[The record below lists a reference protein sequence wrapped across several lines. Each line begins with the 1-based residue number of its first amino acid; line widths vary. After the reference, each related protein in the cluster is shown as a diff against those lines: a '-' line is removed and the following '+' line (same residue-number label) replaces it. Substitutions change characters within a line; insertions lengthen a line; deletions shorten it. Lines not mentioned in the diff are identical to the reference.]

1 MTTATNSAPTTAQ
14 RPSYSN
20 RTGRKMLT
28 TLLKWL
34 LFAPLVF
41 IVIVPLVY
49 MATMAFTLES
59 QQLNFPIRWI
69 PDPPTLNNFYT
80 IFVDPMLPIVRWF
93 GNSLLIA
100 TVGTLFVMALSSL
113 SGYAFARLQFPGKD
127 FLFSLLLFSLMIPA
141 AITLIPI
148 FLLMRDLKL
157 LNSYFAIWL
166 PAAASI
172 TGIFLLRQHFYS
184 IPTELEDAARV
195 DGANRFRIFWQ
206 ISLPLVRGAL
216 VALFIFSFLGLW
228 NDLFWPLIVL
238 SDRPMLTLPVG
249 LIVIQQGSY
258 IQRGLAFAG
267 AFIASTPVIIF
278 YAFFQR
284 KIIAGITTAGLAGR

>member
-1 MTTATNSAPTTAQ
+1 MTTATQAPQTFRPQSSLGGRRTRKALNS
-14 RPSYSN
+14 
-20 RTGRKMLT
+20 
-28 TLLKWL
+28 LLLWL
-34 LFAPLVF
+34 VFAPLVF
-41 IVIVPLVY
+41 IVIVPIIY
-49 MATMAFTLES
+49 MVSMAFTLEFN
-59 QQLNFPIRWI
+59 QLQYPVEWI
-69 PDPPTLNNFYT
+69 PNPPTLSNFQK
-80 IFVDPMLPIVRWF
+80 IFADPLLPIARWF

-100 TVGTLFVMALSSL
+100 TVGTLLIMAMSSL
-113 SGYAFARLQFPGKD
+113 SGYAFARLEFPGKG
-127 FLFSLLLFSLMIPA
+127 FLFSVLLFSLMIPA

-148 FLLMRDLKL
+148 FLLMRDFRL
-157 LNSYFAIWL
+157 LNTYAAIWL
-166 PAAASI
+166 PAAASV

-195 DGANRFRIFWQ
+195 DGANRFRIFAQ

-249 LIVIQQGSY
+249 LVVLQQGSY
-258 IQRGLAFAG
+258 IQKGLAFAG
-267 AFIASTPVIIF
+267 AFIATMPVLIF

>member
-1 MTTATNSAPTTAQ
+1 MTTATQSI
-14 RPSYSN
+14 SN
-20 RTGRKMLT
+20 PRRSSGSSGRRTRKILS
-28 TLLKWL
+28 TLLLWL
-34 LFAPLVF
+34 VFLPLVF
-41 IVIVPLVY
+41 IVIVPLLY

-59 QQLNFPIRWI
+59 HQLDFPIRWI
-69 PDPPTLNNFYT
+69 PNPITINNFQT
-80 IFVDPMLPIVRWF
+80 IFVDPVLPLMRWF
-93 GNSLLIA
+93 GNSLVIA
-100 TVGTLFVMALSSL
+100 TVGTVLIMALSSL
-113 SGYAFARLQFPGKD
+113 SGYAFARLQFPGKN
-127 FLFSLLLFSLMIPA
+127 LIFSVLLFSLMIPA

-148 FLLMRDLKL
+148 FLLMRDLKI
-157 LNSYFAIWL
+157 LNTYAAIWL
-166 PAAASI
+166 PAAASV

-195 DGANRFRIFWQ
+195 DGASRFRIFWQ

-216 VALFIFSFLGLW
+216 VALFIFSFLALW

-249 LIVIQQGSY
+249 LIVLQQGSY

-267 AFIASTPVIIF
+267 AFVASVPVLIF

-284 KIIAGITTAGLAGR
+284 KIIAGITTAGLAGQ